1 MKKIL
6 LLALSFLFLISCE
19 LEEREE
25 LTDIRDR
32 FIGEWVCE
40 ETSNINGSRN
50 FTVTIAYDKSDASN
64 ILIQNFYQ
72 METAISC
79 VGTISTANEQA
90 IIISPQNLDGLFVQ
104 GNGAL
109 DSDVQIDF
117 EYTVDDGVELDSV
130 QAVYIKQ

>member
-6 LLALSFLFLISCE
+6 LLALSFLFLISCD

-25 LTDIRDR
+25 LTDVRDR

-50 FTVTIAYDKSDASN
+50 FTVTIAYDESDASN
-64 ILIQNFYQ
+64 ILIQNFHQ
-72 METAISC
+72 METSVSC

-90 IIISPQNLDGLFVQ
+90 ISIAPQNLDGLYVQ
-104 GNGAL
+104 GNGVL
-109 DSDVQIDF
+109 DSDVQIAF
-117 EYTVDDGVELDSV
+117 EYTVDDGVELDTV
-130 QAVYIKQ
+130 QAIYIKQ